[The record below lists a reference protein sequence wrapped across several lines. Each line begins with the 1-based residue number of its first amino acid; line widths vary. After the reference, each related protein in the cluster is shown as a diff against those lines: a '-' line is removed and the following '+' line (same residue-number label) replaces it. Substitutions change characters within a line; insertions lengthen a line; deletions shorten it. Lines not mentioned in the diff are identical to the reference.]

1 MAFCAQCGARV
12 PDGAANCP
20 ACGAAAEPE
29 QYTQPVQPARRS
41 DNQPPR
47 HTNTQQTRYRDPQQ
61 SRYSDNPPPRRQDS
75 QQTTREYSETS
86 ERPASR
92 PAANMCLAENEK
104 VVRQYQ
110 CTDIRHPKAAGYLAV
125 TNKRVIFYG
134 RGSSS
139 RVVKEVVLDS
149 VSGIDCFYGMDI
161 RLGRLI
167 FGVILAILGIVL
179 KSVIDDAFY
188 FGSYGTPALLLT
200 VIGVLLV
207 ALSLRKCFYLSI
219 FSSKANGSPISIG
232 GQPRSVIGNGALYSL
247 SSRPTQD
254 TDRMLSE
261 LGALIQDLQTMGD
274 HAIDKWKNKK

>member
-29 QYTQPVQPARRS
+29 QYTQPIQPARRS

-61 SRYSDNPPPRRQDS
+61 SRYSDNQPPRRQDS

-134 RGSSS
+134 KGSSS

-161 RLGRLI
+161 QVGKLI
-167 FGVILAILGIVL
+167 FGVILTIFGFILLSALEEVFDVNG
-179 KSVIDDAFY
+179 A
-188 FGSYGTPALLLT
+188 PALLLSL
-200 VIGVLLV
+200 IGAIMI
-207 ALSLRKCFYLSI
+207 ALSFQKCFYLSI

>member
-29 QYTQPVQPARRS
+29 QYTQPVPPARRS
-41 DNQPPR
+41 DSQPPR
-47 HTNTQQTRYRDPQQ
+47 HTNTQQTRYRDSQQ
-61 SRYSDNPPPRRQDS
+61 SRYSDNQPPRRDS
-75 QQTTREYSETS
+75 QQTTREYSEMS

-161 RLGRLI
+161 RVGRLV

-179 KSVIDDAFY
+179 KSGIDDMFY
-188 FGSYGTPALLLT
+188 GNRGTPALLLT

-232 GQPRSVIGNGALYSL
+232 GQPRNVLGNGALYTL
-247 SSRPTQD
+247 TSRPTQD

>member
-47 HTNTQQTRYRDPQQ
+47 HANTQQTRYRDPQQ
-61 SRYSDNPPPRRQDS
+61 SRYSDNQPPRRQDS

-167 FGVILAILGIVL
+167 VGVILVILGIVL
-179 KSVIDDAFY
+179 KSVIDDMFY

-207 ALSLRKCFYLSI
+207 ALSLRKCFCLSI

>member
-47 HTNTQQTRYRDPQQ
+47 HANTQQTRYRDPQQ
-61 SRYSDNPPPRRQDS
+61 SRYSDNQPPRRQGS

-179 KSVIDDAFY
+179 KSVIDDTFY
-188 FGSYGTPALLLT
+188 FGSYGTSALLLT

-274 HAIDKWKNKK
+274 HAVDKWKNKK

>member
-61 SRYSDNPPPRRQDS
+61 SRYSDNQPPRRQDS